1 VKILVTGATGLLG
14 PHLCSRLIED
24 GHQLTVLRRPSSNAK
39 RLSDLKLDHVIGD
52 VRDLEVVSRAV
63 RQQDAVIHAAAS
75 TAYSGVEAELQMHVN
90 VEGTKNVIRACKQ
103 NETKL
108 LHVSSIAAIG
118 IAPDGVRPAYE
129 YFFFNREGSG
139 STYHLPKRRAEE
151 EVIKEVANGLDA
163 VVVNPALIWGPEN
176 GSYRGSDALR
186 KPLTSWILPN
196 GPGGR
201 CIVHVSDVVDG
212 ILLALEHGRKGER
225 YILGG
230 DNVSFR
236 EMDETT
242 CRKLGIRR
250 LKISIPGAIAECGNR
265 VKNGLHRLRHQQA
278 LPIYDKRFCH
288 QFYDSVKAR
297 KELGFVPRSFPAI
310 VDEWISYGATRVQTD
325 QLRAV
330 QI

>member
-1 VKILVTGATGLLG
+1 MKILVTGATGLLG

-39 RLSDLKLDHVIGD
+39 QLSDLKLDHVIGD
-52 VRDLEVVSRAV
+52 VRDLEVLNRAV
-63 RQQDAVIHAAAS
+63 KQQDAVIHAAAS
-75 TAYSGVEAELQMHVN
+75 TAYSGVEAELQTHVN
-90 VEGTKNVIRACKQ
+90 VKGTKNVIRACKQ
-103 NETKL
+103 NGTKL

-118 IAPDGVRPAYE
+118 ISPDPARPANE
-129 YFFFNREGSG
+129 EFVFNLEDSG
-139 STYHLPKRRAEE
+139 MTYHLTKRRAEE
-151 EVIKEVANGLDA
+151 EVIKEAANGLDA

-176 GSYRGSDALR
+176 GGYRGSDALR
-186 KPLTSWILPN
+186 KPLSGWILPN

-212 ILLALEHGRKGER
+212 ILLALERGRKGER

-288 QFYDSVKAR
+288 QFYDSLKAQ

-310 VDEWISYGATRVQTD
+310 VDEWISYGATRVPTD